1 MKNYA
6 IFESRPQNV
15 SNHNRVTNGWI
26 FHGLVEDE
34 KEFFGK
40 IQNWED
46 RDFFQEDD
54 GSVNNQNGDQVF
66 DPERPEHFVF
76 HDYTYHCVK
85 LIELN
90 DDQTTAVMQSDNYDR
105 DEALDLLD
113 INED

>member
-1 MKNYA
+1 MKA
-6 IFESRPQNV
+6 IFENRPQNV
-15 SNHNRVTNGWI
+15 SKHNRTTNGWI

-66 DPERPEHFVF
+66 DPENPVEFDF
-76 HDYTYHCVK
+76 QDYRYHC
-85 LIELN
+85 LDADDLN
-90 DDQTTAVMQSDNYDR
+90 DDQLEAVRQSNHYDAEILKEKLVL
-105 DEALDLLD
+105 DE
-113 INED
+113 ES